1 MVDLIEAD
9 YKEYI
14 IPGKI
19 IAERFDEIEGLLT
32 EMIRFCKYLDHKYS
46 EERASDVLKYAFR
59 ISIDADTR
67 MPPTIKALKE
77 FQFTY
82 LRPTDRAELL
92 DHVEEHL
99 AILRFEQVRK
109 QNIAME
115 KAVAILQKREE
126 DKEK

>member
-1 MVDLIEAD
+1 
-9 YKEYI
+9 
-14 IPGKI
+14 
-19 IAERFDEIEGLLT
+19 
-32 EMIRFCKYLDHKYS
+32 
-46 EERASDVLKYAFR
+46 
-59 ISIDADTR
+59 
-67 MPPTIKALKE
+67 
-77 FQFTY
+77 